1 MGTIFEE
8 NAREDYM
15 IRATAAGT
23 QLRAFAVT
31 GRELTETARQAHNCS
46 PIATAALGRSMCG
59 ALMMADMLKGPDD
72 MLTLKIDGD
81 GPMGGLLVTADN
93 KGNVKGYVKNGD
105 VNLPPNAQGHLNV
118 GGANGR
124 GTLTV
129 IRDLGL
135 KDPYVGQV
143 ALRTGEIAEDLT
155 YYYAESE
162 QIPSAVGLG
171 VLMNKNNTVRQA
183 GGFIIQL
190 MPFTDEE
197 VIVKLEENLRQI
209 DPVTTM
215 LEKGHTPE
223 KMLEQVLDGFD
234 IDYTERQP
242 VRFYCNCSKERCER
256 GLILLGEEEIK
267 SIIEDGKAIDM
278 NCHFCG
284 KQYTFT
290 VEDLKKILP
299 RTKVNSRMDIAK

>member
-1 MGTIFEE
+1 MSEYIMEDM
-8 NAREDYM
+8 ARQDYM
-15 IRATAAGT
+15 IRATAANA

-31 GRELTETARQAHNCS
+31 GKELTEAARQAHNCS

-59 ALMMADMLKGPDD
+59 ALMMGDMLKGPDD
-72 MLTLKIDGD
+72 MLTVKIDGD

-93 KGNVKGYVKNGD
+93 KGNVKGYVKDGN
-105 VNLPPNAQGHLNV
+105 VTLPPNAQGHLNV
-118 GGANGR
+118 GGAIGR

-135 KDPYVGQV
+135 KDPYVGQI

-183 GGFIIQL
+183 GGFIVQL
-190 MPFTDEE
+190 MPFADEE
-197 VIVKLEENLRQI
+197 TIEKLEENLRKI

-215 LEKGHTPE
+215 LEKEHTPE
-223 KMLEQVLDGFD
+223 KMLEQVLEGFD
-234 IDYTERQP
+234 IEYTDRQS

-256 GLILLGEEEIK
+256 GLILLGEEEITDM
-267 SIIEDGKAIDM
+267 IEAGEPIEM
-278 NCHFCG
+278 SCHFCG
-284 KQYTFT
+284 KQYTFS
-290 VEDLKKILP
+290 VDELKKILP
-299 RTKVNSRMDIAK
+299 RTRVQSRLDA